1 MNHETVTVLSAFDLA
16 AILVVMAAIFGF
28 INHKF
33 FRLPHTMGLTIM
45 GAMLSLAAIGL
56 DFVMPS
62 IGVSATIRGM
72 LENID
77 FHETLMDGML
87 SFLLFA
93 GALHVELEALLKRR
107 WAVLIMASLGVLIS
121 TFIVGYGF
129 YALTGVFGISV
140 PLAWCLVFGALI
152 SPTDPVAVMG
162 VLKRA
167 GVPPTVEAKIAGE
180 SLFNDGIGVVV
191 FSIILSMA
199 VSGAGFDPVNAG
211 KLFVLEALGG
221 AALGL
226 AIGWGGFQM
235 MKRIDEHNLEILITL
250 AIVMGGYALA
260 HKLHVAGP
268 VAMAVAGLLIGNLGT
283 RYAMSQHTRE
293 HLTLF
298 WELLDEILNSVLFLL
313 IGMEVIALAGNAN
326 YIMAGVPSILL
337 VLFARAAAVGIPITI
352 LSRFRT
358 FSKGAIPLLWW
369 GGLRGGISIALA
381 LSLPAGE
388 IKDVILTVTYVI
400 VIFSVLIQGG
410 TVGLVAK
417 RFVASKEDMAEEDAA
432 GH

>member
-1 MNHETVTVLSAFDLA
+1 MEHQAESFLNAFDLA
-16 AILVVMAAIFGF
+16 ALLVVTAAVLGF
-28 INHKF
+28 INHKL
-33 FRLPHTMGLTIM
+33 FRMPHTMGLTIM
-45 GAMLSLAAIGL
+45 GAMLSLAAIGF
-56 DFVMPS
+56 DAVVPS
-62 IGVSATIRGM
+62 AHLGATIRSL
-72 LENID
+72 LEGVD
-77 FHETLMDGML
+77 FHKTLMEGML

-93 GALHVELEALLKRR
+93 GALHVELEALLKRK
-107 WAVLIMASLGVLIS
+107 WAVLVMASLGVLIS

-129 YALTGVFGISV
+129 YFLTGMFGIEI
-140 PLAWCLVFGALI
+140 PLIWCLVFGSLI

-191 FSIILSMA
+191 FSIILSIA
-199 VSGAGFDPVNAG
+199 ISGEGFDPVHAG
-211 KLFVLEALGG
+211 ELFVVEALGG

-226 AIGWGGFQM
+226 GVGWLGFQM
-235 MKRIDEHNLEILITL
+235 MRRIDEHNLETLISL

-260 HKLHVAGP
+260 QKLHVAGP

-283 RYAMSQHTRE
+283 RYAMSKHTRE

-313 IGMEVIALAGNAN
+313 IGMEVIALVGNAN
-326 YIMAGVPSILL
+326 YIMAGVLSIGL
-337 VLFARAAAVGIPITI
+337 VLMARAAAVGIPITV

-358 FSKGAIPLLWW
+358 FSKGAVPVLWW

-381 LSLPAGE
+381 LSLPEGE

-400 VIFSVLIQGG
+400 VIFSVLVQGS
-410 TVGLVAK
+410 TVGWVANE
-417 RFVASKEDMAEEDAA
+417 FVKDNRHEEE
-432 GH
+432 

>member
-1 MNHETVTVLSAFDLA
+1 MEHEAERFLTAFDLA
-16 AILVVMAAIFGF
+16 AILIVMAAIFGF
-28 INHKF
+28 INHKYL
-33 FRLPHTMGLTIM
+33 RMPHTMGLTIM
-45 GAMLSLAAIGL
+45 GAMLSLAAIGF
-56 DFVMPS
+56 DVIVPS
-62 IGVSATIRGM
+62 AHLSTTVRGM
-72 LENID
+72 IEGVD
-77 FHETLMDGML
+77 FHKTLMEGML

-93 GALHVELEALLKRR
+93 GALHVELEALLKRK
-107 WAVLIMASLGVLIS
+107 WAVLVMSSLGVIIS

-129 YALTGVFGISV
+129 HALSSLFELGV
-140 PLAWCLVFGALI
+140 PLSWCLVFGALI

-199 VSGAGFDPVNAG
+199 VSDSGFNALEAGE
-211 KLFVLEALGG
+211 LFIIEALGG
-221 AALGL
+221 AVLGL
-226 AIGWGGFQM
+226 VVGWLGFQM
-235 MKRIDEHNLEILITL
+235 MKRIDEHNVEILISL

-313 IGMEVIALAGNAN
+313 IGMEVIALVGNFN
-326 YIMAGVPSILL
+326 YIMAGLISIFL
-337 VLFARAAAVGIPITI
+337 VLLARGAAVSIPIAI

-358 FSKGAIPLLWW
+358 FSKGAVPVLWW

-388 IKDVILTVTYVI
+388 VKDIILTVTYVI
-400 VIFSVLIQGG
+400 VIFSVLLQGS
-410 TVGLVAK
+410 TVGWVAK
-417 RFVASKEDMAEEDAA
+417 RFVASEEDVADGA
-432 GH
+432 KSNH